1 MRMRLEGVK
10 NALVPVSLPAAVT
23 KNRGAGNV
31 AAMPVSAPIVLAEG
45 SSSSVSAEVAVVAE
59 PSAWSTAV
67 PTTVSSV
74 VTVNKLATL
83 FAQAMVT
90 ASATVTSVPVTT
102 SATVTAPA
110 TSLAERAHRH
120 AHNYD

>member
-1 MRMRLEGVK
+1 MP
-10 NALVPVSLPAAVT
+10 LVPVSLPAAVT

-31 AAMPVSAPIVLAEG
+31 AAMPVSAPIVLTEG
-45 SSSSVSAEVAVVAE
+45 SNSSVSAEVAVVAE

-67 PTTVSSV
+67 PTTVASV

-90 ASATVTSVPVTT
+90 ASATVTPSITVTT
-102 SATVTAPA
+102 PA
-110 TSLAERAHRH
+110 TSLAEDAYRY
-120 AHNYD
+120 AHNYN